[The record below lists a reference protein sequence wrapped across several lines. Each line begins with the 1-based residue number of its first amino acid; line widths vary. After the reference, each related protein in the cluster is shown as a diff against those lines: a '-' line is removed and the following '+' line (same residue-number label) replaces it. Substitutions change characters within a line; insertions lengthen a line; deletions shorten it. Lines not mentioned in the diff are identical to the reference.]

1 MLRAYVVD
9 DEPLARDELKYL
21 LARSR
26 EVEILGESDCIED
39 ALHDIPLLK
48 PDIVFLDIELAG
60 ENGLHLAAKLEGLNP
75 VPAIVFATA
84 YDEYAL
90 QAFDVN
96 AVDYLL
102 KPFSEER
109 IHKMLDKVKK
119 LHLHTKEP
127 GKVDT
132 SNLQCKGKIAVMT
145 EEKIILLTCNDI
157 VFLESY
163 EGKCK
168 IRAVN
173 HLYKVSEALIGLEK
187 KLPRTQFFRVHRSYL
202 VNIDHIV
209 EILPWFNSTYN
220 LRMSDGSEVPVSRT
234 YVKELKQ
241 LLGL

>member
-26 EVEILGESDCIED
+26 EVEVLGESDSIED
-39 ALHDIPLLK
+39 ALQDIVLLK

-60 ENGLHLAAKLEGLNP
+60 ENGLNLAVRLEDISP

-90 QAFDVN
+90 QAFEVN
-96 AVDYLL
+96 AADYLL

-109 IHKMLDKVKK
+109 IHKTISKIKN
-119 LHLHTKEP
+119 LHLYKDEPPKE
-127 GKVDT
+127 VT
-132 SNLQCKGKIAVMT
+132 NSILCKGKIAVMA
-145 EEKIILLTCNDI
+145 EEKIILLTCSDI
-157 VFLESY
+157 VYLESY

-168 IRAVN
+168 IQMIDQF
-173 HLYKVSEALIGLEK
+173 HKVSETLIGLEK
-187 KLPRTQFFRVHRSYL
+187 KLSNTQFFRVHRSFII
-202 VNIDHIV
+202 NIDHIL

-220 LRMSDGSEVPVSRT
+220 LRMSDGSKIPVSRT

-241 LLGL
+241 LVGL